1 MSWILSAVLA
11 VLASIGTVLETA
23 ERGEVQ
29 VSLPEPPPPTTTT
42 TLPPEPVRPEF
53 DGTSVNGVCVGAI
66 PLLEWYSP
74 GWSSW
79 SMAGIMYRESRC
91 DPTALY
97 PNRSVSTATGLL
109 QILQRTHCPWIST
122 DFGVNCTTQ
131 WLQNPYNNIRAAAEL
146 YRKQGSNAWAQT
158 R

>member
-1 MSWILSAVLA
+1 MSFILAAIFATIAFITGL
-11 VLASIGTVLETA
+11 LQPA

-29 VSLPEPPPPTTTT
+29 IVFPPPPTVPPT
-42 TLPPEPVRPEF
+42 TLPPEPVRPDF
-53 DGTSVNGVCVGAI
+53 DSTAVDGVCVGAI

-79 SMAGIMYRESRC
+79 QMAGIMYRESRC

-97 PNRSVSTATGLL
+97 PNRSSSSATGLL
-109 QILQRTHCPWIST
+109 QLLSRTHCPWIST
-122 DFGVNCTTQ
+122 EFGVNCTTQ
-131 WLQNPYNNIRAAAEL
+131 WLQDPHNNLMAAAVL
-146 YRKQGSNAWAQT
+146 YEMQGTGAWAQT